1 MDSWCAR
8 EGLTRGHVLSL
19 EQGWTLARAWYSD
32 RLSPDWRRNTPDET
46 RALFS
51 ELGLTDPFWQL

>member
-1 MDSWCAR
+1 
-8 EGLTRGHVLSL
+8 VLSL